1 MINFDT
7 LFQFLSLCHEFNLT
21 AQALEVIHGNISA
34 QYQLIEAC
42 QAYLALLDQFATLPS
57 SPLEAVLPADAI
69 QVVQGHLT
77 DNREILRGMEESRRA
92 LLDNQQRIVVLIVT
106 IIPR

>member
-57 SPLEAVLPADAI
+57 SPGAPSGRDSSGA
-69 QVVQGHLT
+69 GSPH
-77 DNREILRGMEESRRA
+77 R
-92 LLDNQQRIVVLIVT
+92 
-106 IIPR
+106 